1 MKRENI
7 THIHL
12 QRNDNEG
19 VVDVFVVDNK
29 QKVEERISLRYS
41 EMNLTAKLSRAFVF
55 VQRTYIE
62 LLTEAQLIDAP
73 GLSDDENYDYV
84 ILTEK
89 IHNHLD
95 HVDNV
100 YFKLKKQ
107 TAEV

>member
-12 QRNDNEG
+12 QRNDSEG
-19 VVDVFVVDNK
+19 VIDVFVVDNK
-29 QKVEERISLRYS
+29 QKQEERISLRYS

-62 LLTEAQLIDAP
+62 LLTEAKIVDAP
-73 GLSDDENYDYV
+73 GLSEDENYDYV

-89 IHNHLD
+89 IHSHLD
-95 HVDNV
+95 NVDNL
-100 YFKLKKQ
+100 FFALKKQ
-107 TAEV
+107 ATEV